1 MGAAELGQNAIQFSD
16 LMRLGCLIRIEM
28 SPVDLEYFLSAKR
41 PTSDAVLVPGNTGAS
56 LGHPTRRF
64 CGILT
69 RRERWGLSGRGW
81 LVLTLLA
88 CAGILAVLHGIY
100 PFLAV
105 TRTVEA
111 PVLVVE
117 GWIIEP
123 AIRVGAEHFKR
134 GSYQRIFA
142 TGGTISRSAN
152 YPVGS
157 ETYAH
162 RGAGILYKSG
172 IAEKSVQMV
181 PSGSSDRDRTY
192 SSAVALR
199 NWFRL
204 HEPGVRAIN
213 IVTEG
218 AHARR
223 TRLLFEMALGGE
235 VSVGVIS
242 VPSPDYDA
250 RHWWRFSEGVREV
263 VGESVAYLYARIF
276 FFPNGQD

>member
-117 GWIIEP
+117 GWIIKGVP
-123 AIRVGAEHFKR
+123 INAYSPRVAPSPEAQTTRSDPKPMPIEAREFSINP
-134 GSYQRIFA
+134 GSPKNRCRWFH
-142 TGGTISRSAN
+142 
-152 YPVGS
+152 P
-157 ETYAH
+157 
-162 RGAGILYKSG
+162 
-172 IAEKSVQMV
+172 
-181 PSGSSDRDRTY
+181 
-192 SSAVALR
+192 ALR
-199 NWFRL
+199 IGT
-204 HEPGVRAIN
+204 EPTVRPWPC
-213 IVTEG
+213 
-218 AHARR
+218 
-223 TRLLFEMALGGE
+223 
-235 VSVGVIS
+235 VIGFGFM
-242 VPSPDYDA
+242 SPGCA
-250 RHWWRFSEGVREV
+250 P
-263 VGESVAYLYARIF
+263 LI
-276 FFPNGQD
+276 